1 MSRSDEKRLDDI
13 RDACTKTAELVRR
26 GTEAFDEEPFLW
38 LALERLVEVACE
50 AASRLD
56 SSTYEGFPGVDWRA
70 MAGVRVLLAHAYHR
84 VERDALWEIVTVDLP
99 RVAEVLGPV
108 DQDATD

>member
-1 MSRSDEKRLDDI
+1 
-13 RDACTKTAELVRR
+13 
-26 GTEAFDEEPFLW
+26 
-38 LALERLVEVACE
+38 
-50 AASRLD
+50 
-56 SSTYEGFPGVDWRA
+56 